1 MIGNEIPCPDPH
13 QAMHYLLVGRRAEIL
28 MASPK
33 VIAHLFNDPL
43 TALGARQIS
52 EVVVSNTALRSR
64 VPRPYRHA
72 MMSVPPGENLANNWK
87 ACALALLRIHGV
99 DPTKHDFVVVLHT
112 DRDHQHIHLVW
123 SRIGPDASLIRDR
136 MGDGALTQKVCREM
150 EIRFGL
156 RKLVSSLHEV
166 PGVNPSSGERK
177 RKRPKR
183 SEFEMEKRGV
193 LSEKERLRQRL
204 RAAWPA
210 PSEVIS
216 YEALTAR
223 WREQGIE
230 IEVCK
235 KKTTAG
241 VVYHIDGQRRKASEL
256 GKEFQ
261 WKALEQHIDRTITP
275 EDIGAIKSVRP
286 GTKPRKLA
294 PVIEEHLQPIAVS
307 AKPIFSRMKP
317 PTPKITVNLLAVME
331 DAYVRFSAAKN
342 EAERLRR
349 TSRIVPERSKGYPPS
364 PSFRLPG
371 PRPGRH

>member
-13 QAMHYLLVGRRAEIL
+13 QAMHYLLVGRRAEVVL
-28 MASPK
+28 ASPK
-33 VIAHLFNDPL
+33 VVAHLFDDPL

-52 EVVVSNTALRSR
+52 DVLISNTVLRSR
-64 VPRPYRHA
+64 IPRPYRHI
-72 MMSVPPGENLANNWK
+72 MVSLSPGEDLGKNWK
-87 ACALALLRIHGV
+87 TVALAALRAQGV
-99 DPTKHDFVVVLHT
+99 DPNKHEFVVILHK
-112 DRDHQHIHLVW
+112 DKDHLHIHIVW

-166 PGVNPSSGERK
+166 PGINPSSGERK

-183 SEFEMEKRGV
+183 AEFEMEKRGV
-193 LSEKERLRQRL
+193 ISEKERLRQRL

-241 VVYHIDGQRRKASEL
+241 VVYLIDGQRWKASDL

-261 WKALEQHIDRTITP
+261 WKALEPHIDRTITP

-286 GTKPRKLA
+286 GTKPRMLA
-294 PVIEEHLQPIAVS
+294 PVLEEHLEPISIS
-307 AKPIFSRMKP
+307 AKPIVSGKKP
-317 PTPKITVNLLAVME
+317 ITPKITVDLFAVME
-331 DAYVRFSAAKN
+331 DAYVRFSAAKI

-349 TSRIVPERSKGYPPS
+349 TSRIVPERSKGYPPH
-364 PSFRLPG
+364 PALRLPG
-371 PRPGRH
+371 SRPGRH